1 MNLELLAPAGDME
14 KLKTALH
21 FGADAVYFAGTQM
34 GLRAFAGNF
43 TSQEIPQ
50 AVKLCHDLNKK
61 AYVTVN
67 VFAYNDDFDVLPDY
81 LAELKEAKVDG
92 IIVSDPGI
100 IALARKDFPDL
111 DVHVSTQANLTNA
124 YAVRFWAEHGVKRV
138 VLAREMS
145 LKEIAKTHELLGDS
159 VELEAFCHGAMC
171 ISYSGRC
178 LLSNY
183 LMGRDANRGECVQ
196 ACRWEYVFHE
206 KKRDNLPLTMSE
218 DERGTYVMNS
228 KDLCMIHHLKEM
240 ADAGVTSFKIE
251 GRMKTPY
258 YLATVVNAYRRAF
271 DALKNGEDADL
282 YPELLKAGHR
292 GYTTGFFYKETDR
305 DNVCLDSPQATQT
318 HDFVARVLG
327 YDEARGAYV
336 EQRNRFMC
344 GDELEILS
352 PDGNFNKIIKVDEM
366 CDEDGTAVSDAKL
379 VQQKLWL
386 RTDVRLNTGD
396 ILRKKK

>member
-1 MNLELLAPAGDME
+1 MNIELLAPAGDSE

-43 TSQEIPQ
+43 TMQEIPQ
-50 AVKLCHDLNKK
+50 AVAFCHSLGRK

-67 VFAYNDDFDVLPDY
+67 VFAYNDDFAVLPDY
-81 LAELKEAKVDG
+81 LTFLADAGVDA
-92 IIVSDPGI
+92 IIVSDPGV
-100 IALARKDFPDL
+100 IALARKLVPGL

-124 YAVRFWAEHGVKRV
+124 YAVEFWADQGVKRV

-145 LKEIAKTHELLGDS
+145 LKEIAKTHEILGDK

-206 KKRDNLPLTMSE
+206 KKRANLPLTMSE

-228 KDLCMIHHLKEM
+228 KDLCMIDHLQKM
-240 ADAGVTSFKIE
+240 VDAGITSFKIE

-258 YLATVVNAYRRAF
+258 YVATVVNAYRRAF
-271 DALKNGEDADL
+271 DAIKSGQHVDMF
-282 YPELLKAGHR
+282 PELLKAGHR
-292 GYTTGFFYKETDR
+292 GYTTGFFFKETDR
-305 DNVCLDSPQATQT
+305 DNVSLDSPQATQS

-327 YDEARGAYV
+327 SGEKGIFV
-336 EQRNRFMC
+336 EQRNRFQT
-344 GDELEILS
+344 GDKLEILS
-352 PDGNFNKIIKVDEM
+352 PGENFNKIITVGNM
-366 CDEDGTAVSDAKL
+366 WDEDGDAVSDAKL
-379 VQQKLWL
+379 VQQKLYL
-386 RTDVRLNTGD
+386 ESDVQLSEGD

>member
-21 FGADAVYFAGTQM
+21 FGADAVYFAGTKL

-43 TSQEIPQ
+43 TMQEIPE
-50 AVKLCHDLNKK
+50 AVALCHSLGKK

-67 VFAYNDDFDVLPDY
+67 VFAYNDDFDVLPEY
-81 LAELKEAKVDG
+81 LAYLKHSGVDG
-92 IIVSDPGI
+92 VIVSDPGVI
-100 IALARKDFPDL
+100 SLARRDYPDL

-145 LKEIAKTHELLGDS
+145 LKEIAKTHEILGDS

-206 KKRDNLPLTMSE
+206 KKRANLPLTMSE

-228 KDLCMIHHLKEM
+228 KDLCMIRHLKQM
-240 ADAGVTSFKIE
+240 ADAGITSFKIE

-271 DALKNGEDADL
+271 DAMSSGREVDM

-305 DNVCLDSPQATQT
+305 DNVCLDTPQATQT
-318 HDFVARVLG
+318 HDFVARVLKR
-327 YDEARGAYV
+327 DDSRGVLV
-336 EQRNRFMC
+336 EQRNRFLR

-352 PDGNFNKIIKVDEM
+352 PSDQFNQKIIVGEM
-366 CDEDGTAVSDAKL
+366 TDEDGRQSTMQNWFSRSCGLRRMPHFAKA
-379 VQQKLWL
+379 
-386 RTDVRLNTGD
+386 TF
-396 ILRKKK
+396 

>member
-1 MNLELLAPAGDME
+1 MNVELLAPAGDFE

-43 TSQEIPQ
+43 TMQEIPQ
-50 AVKLCHDLNKK
+50 AVKLCHDLGRK

-67 VFAYNDDFDVLPDY
+67 VFAYNDDFAVLPEY
-81 LAELKEAKVDG
+81 LAYLEESGVDA
-92 IIVSDPGI
+92 IIVSDPGV
-100 IALARKDFPDL
+100 IALARKDFPNL

-124 YAVRFWAEHGVKRV
+124 YAVRFWADHGVKRV

-145 LKEIAKTHELLGDS
+145 LKEIAKTHEILGDS

-206 KKRDNLPLTMSE
+206 KKRANLSLTMSE

-228 KDLCMIHHLKEM
+228 KDLCMINHLKEM
-240 ADAGVTSFKIE
+240 ADAGVSSFKIE

-258 YLATVVNAYRRAF
+258 YVATVVNAYRRAF
-271 DALKNGEDADL
+271 DALAKGEEADMF
-282 YPELLKAGHR
+282 PELIKAGHR

-305 DNVCLDSPQATQT
+305 DNVSLDSPQATQT

-327 YDEARGAYV
+327 RDERGVYI
-336 EQRNRFMC
+336 EQRNRFVQ
-344 GDELEILS
+344 GDELEVLA
-352 PDGNFNKIIKVDEM
+352 PDDSFNKIIKVGRM
-366 CDEDGTAVSDAKL
+366 TDEDGVEVTDAKL
-379 VQQKLWL
+379 VQQRLYL
-386 RTDVRLNTGD
+386 ATDLPLSEGD

>member
-1 MNLELLAPAGDME
+1 MNVELLAPAGDME

-50 AVKLCHDLNKK
+50 AVALCHALGKK

-81 LAELKEAKVDG
+81 LTFLRDAGVDAV
-92 IIVSDPGI
+92 IVSDPGV
-100 IALARKDFPDL
+100 IALARKIVPDL

-124 YAVRFWAEHGVKRV
+124 YAVRFWADQGVKRV

-145 LKEIAKTHELLGDS
+145 LKEIAKTHEILGDS

-183 LMGRDANRGECVQ
+183 LIGRDANRGACVQ

-206 KKRDNLPLTMSE
+206 KKRANLPLTMSE

-228 KDLCMIHHLKEM
+228 KDLNMINHLKEM
-240 ADAGVTSFKIE
+240 VDAGITSFKIE

-258 YLATVVNAYRRAF
+258 YVATVVNA
-271 DALKNGEDADL
+271 
-282 YPELLKAGHR
+282 
-292 GYTTGFFYKETDR
+292 
-305 DNVCLDSPQATQT
+305 
-318 HDFVARVLG
+318 
-327 YDEARGAYV
+327 
-336 EQRNRFMC
+336 
-344 GDELEILS
+344 
-352 PDGNFNKIIKVDEM
+352 
-366 CDEDGTAVSDAKL
+366 
-379 VQQKLWL
+379 
-386 RTDVRLNTGD
+386 
-396 ILRKKK
+396 